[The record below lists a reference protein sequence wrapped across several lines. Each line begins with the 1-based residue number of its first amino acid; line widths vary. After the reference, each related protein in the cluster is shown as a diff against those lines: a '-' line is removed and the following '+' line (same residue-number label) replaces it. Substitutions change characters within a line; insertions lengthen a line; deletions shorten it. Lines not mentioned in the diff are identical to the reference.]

1 MLDFC
6 FLEPVR
12 PYNKSGWQKVTS
24 GVKYFQTL
32 HLSHAEL
39 CPNELHAKVFANR
52 LGGGATALG
61 CRGKS
66 AGISRP
72 LPREI

>member
-24 GVKYFQTL
+24 GVKFFQTL
-32 HLSHAEL
+32 HLFHAKL
-39 CPNELHAKVFANR
+39 CSNELKTKVFANR
-52 LGGGATALG
+52 LSRSATALG

-66 AGISRP
+66 AGIGRP